1 MLNRGTEL
9 LQFIE
14 QKRQTELD
22 VHLEDIYSVYLDI
35 ITSSLNKSYDK
46 LNHISFAISCTET
59 THLLFWIVLKYAKNV
74 KLTTFLCDRAIV
86 LFNEYIKMSKST
98 LLGNDINLGEI
109 KHFVYKKTIGPLS
122 IGDIGPDNMCRP
134 DFEKLTEATLSLFLF
149 WFRKVGES
157 YVTSNESSNE
167 IEQIKKQL
175 KWLQQFCKKII
186 WTRYQKLQ
194 SGKIADN
201 IHKLLEKEEFVYE
214 KNLDKIQ
221 KLLNLKIIQE

>member
-35 ITSSLNKSYDK
+35 IISSLNKSYDK

-122 IGDIGPDNMCRP
+122 IVDIGTENICRP
-134 DFEKLTEATLSLFLF
+134 DFETLTEATLSLFLF

-157 YVTSNESSNE
+157 YLVSDESINEV
-167 IEQIKKQL
+167 EQVKNKL
-175 KWLQQFCKKII
+175 KWLQQFCKKVI
-186 WTRYQKLQ
+186 WPRYQTSQ
-194 SGKIADN
+194 SSKIADT
-201 IHKLLEKEEFVYE
+201 IQKLLEKDDLIYE
-214 KNLDKIQ
+214 KNIDTIQ
-221 KLLNLKIIQE
+221 NILNLKIIEE